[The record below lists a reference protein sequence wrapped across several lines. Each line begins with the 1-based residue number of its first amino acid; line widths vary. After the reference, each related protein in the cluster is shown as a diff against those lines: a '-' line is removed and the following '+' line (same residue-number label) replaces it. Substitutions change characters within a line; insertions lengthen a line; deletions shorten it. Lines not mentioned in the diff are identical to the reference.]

1 MARFFKIRDN
11 GGESLQFLPAA
22 LEIQQTPPS
31 PLGRAILWAVILF
44 FLAALFWAVIGEVD
58 IVAVAQGKI
67 LPSSRIKLIQPLE
80 TGVITAIHVSE
91 DARVK
96 QGDVLIELDATATR
110 ADRDRLVAEQH
121 ATLQDQH
128 RLHTLLQALDTGE
141 VPEKIADSLVHQRI
155 ISEWRDYQ
163 SRLAEIRQ
171 QIKQKQAERAATR
184 ERIFQLGATIPLI
197 TERADSLKKL
207 LGKNMVSRTRWLE
220 LEQLRVQQTRERE
233 IQRKLLLAN
242 SAGIAS
248 LDERKATLKANSR
261 SRWLQALAEVE
272 VRLKVTREELQ
283 KAEQRNIRQNL
294 TAPVAGVIKQLSV
307 YTIGGVV
314 TPAQQLMQIVPEGR
328 SLQVEAWVENKDI
341 GFVKEGQIAEIKIDA
356 FPFTRYGTIDGRIES
371 LSDDAVSSEENGLIY
386 SAQVAMDRTT
396 IPVEG
401 KDVNLSPGMRV
412 SVEAKIGKRR
422 IIEYL
427 LAPLLRYRSES
438 IRER

>member
-1 MARFFKIRDN
+1 MARFFLSR
-11 GGESLQFLPAA
+11 ESNNEALQFLPAA

-31 PLGRAILWAVILF
+31 PVGRAILWSVMIF
-44 FLAALFWAVIGEVD
+44 FIVAFAWAVIGEVD

-67 LPSSRIKLIQPLE
+67 LPTSRIKLIQPLE
-80 TGVITAIHVSE
+80 ASVITAIHVSE
-91 DARVK
+91 DVRVK

-110 ADRDRLVAEQH
+110 ADRDRLIAEQQ
-121 ATLQDQH
+121 ATLQDQL
-128 RLHTLLQALDTGE
+128 RLRALLQALENGVVAEKTG
-141 VPEKIADSLVHQRI
+141 ALLVHQRI
-155 ISEWRDYQ
+155 ASEWLDYQ
-163 SRLAEIRQ
+163 SRLDEIRH
-171 QIKQKQAERAATR
+171 QIKQKQAERAATQA
-184 ERIFQLGATIPLI
+184 RISQLDATIPLI
-197 TERADSLKKL
+197 SERAVSLKKL
-207 LGKNMVSRTRWLE
+207 LKKNMVSRTQWLE

-233 IQRKLLLAN
+233 IQRKLLIAN

-248 LDERKATLKANSR
+248 LNERKTTLKANSR

-272 VRLKVTREELQ
+272 VRLMVNREELQ
-283 KAEQRNIRQNL
+283 KAERRNIRQQL
-294 TAPVAGVIKQLSV
+294 TAPVAGVVKQLNV

-328 SLQVEAWVENKDI
+328 SLQIEAWVENKDI

-356 FPFTRYGTIDGRIES
+356 FPFTKYGTIDGKIVS
-371 LSDDAVSSEENGLIY
+371 LSNDAISSETDGLIY

-396 IPVEG
+396 IRVEG
-401 KDVNLSPGMRV
+401 KEVNLSPGMRV

-427 LAPLLRYRSES
+427 LSPLLRYKSES